1 MMKVKAIKE
10 KINALKDEQKSLLEN
25 AIEEVRGQS
34 DEEKDSYEQINKE
47 IQELEDLLA
56 KANEERFNPENKIVE
71 KMEERKMENKE
82 LMLQGLKD
90 VLAHKNTEAANEYRA
105 YPTTAGD
112 INGLGGGSTHNA
124 GQNIVPTTISDIILT
139 KMEEYSDVF
148 NVVKKIPTT
157 VGDLALPARVV
168 NGDCAFVG
176 ENAALGAIKVEYK
189 VIKMTQKRCGAFLRV
204 TRQLLNDSAFDIV
217 SQCLEVLAEEM
228 AIALEKAIFQGDG
241 TTSFKG
247 LCKFINAS
255 EGAISESDLAQHRY
269 IERVE
274 NASAEAITADDLMK
288 LYLHLHPSYVAN
300 AKFYVSRE
308 IFNKIAMIKDGNG
321 NFLLQSGVINGRPG
335 YTLFGAPVVVTNLIG
350 INTAS
355 SDSKLLGYFGDLS
368 KAYGVMIKQGMNIA
382 TVNND
387 TEAVMYATEL
397 IAVDMF
403 ADGTVLDPQA
413 VVAFAKNGE
422 M

>member
-1 MMKVKAIKE
+1 MKVKAIKE
-10 KINALKDEQKSLLEN
+10 KINALKDEQKALLEN
-25 AIEEVRGQS
+25 AIAEVRCQS
-34 DEEKDSYEQINKE
+34 DEEKESYEKINLE
-47 IQELEDLLA
+47 IRELEDLLA
-56 KANEERFNPENKIVE
+56 KADKERFNPENKINEKVE
-71 KMEERKMENKE
+71 ETKMENKE

-90 VLAHKNTEAANEYRA
+90 VLANKNTEAAAEYRA
-105 YPTTAGD
+105 FPTTAGD
-112 INGLGGGSTHNA
+112 INGLGGGSTHNVGKA
-124 GQNIVPTTISDIILT
+124 EIVPTTISDIILT
-139 KMEEYSDVF
+139 KMEEYSDIF

-157 VGDLALPARVV
+157 AGDLALPARVV

-176 ENAALGAIKVEYK
+176 ENAALSAIKVEYK
-189 VIKMTQKRCGAFLRV
+189 VIKMTQKRCGAFMRV

-247 LCKFINAS
+247 LCKFINAA
-255 EGAISESDLAQHRY
+255 EGAVSESDLAQHRY

-274 NASAEAITADDLMK
+274 AADGSGAITVDDLMK
-288 LYLHLHPSYVAN
+288 LYLHLHPSYVAG
-300 AKFYVSRE
+300 AKFYFSRE
-308 IFNKIAMIKDGNG
+308 NFNKIAMLKDGNG

-335 YTLFGAPVVVTNLIG
+335 YTLFGSPVVVTNNMG
-350 INTAS
+350 ANTAS
-355 SDSKLLGYFGDLS
+355 SDSKLLGYFGDMS

-413 VVAFAKNGE
+413 VVAFAMNAE
-422 M
+422 